1 MNFFKALI
9 SWKLWLSIVL
19 GIALI
24 VGLWFLSFK
33 FLNEFTNHGV
43 EVSVPDL
50 SDLTIQQ
57 AMKKLDE
64 LNLRYEVDSIKFTE
78 EHPPFSILEFF
89 PSAGAKVK
97 PGRRIFI
104 KSNPST
110 WRPVELPDLI
120 DKSKR
125 LALTQLHMRGFVV
138 GDTIYIEDPA
148 KDAVLAVLYG
158 GDTIPAGKLLPK
170 GSVVDLI
177 LGRGFNMDMPVPNV
191 EGMSLTQ
198 ARRILKNQFFDM
210 GQIYYFGNVRDT
222 AVLRVVYQDPPPL
235 DLYDE
240 GLPVSLWLS
249 TSTRAGLKRQID
261 SLDLVYRRKLD
272 EKDSLF
278 YNSIESSKS
287 INISD
292 LPEEIR
298 NQVKYD
304 QNINQGMRPDD
315 KPKSTPSTQG
325 TTRPRID
332 TTGISIE

>member
-1 MNFFKALI
+1 MNFLKALI

-19 GIALI
+19 GIGLI
-24 VGLWFLSFK
+24 VGLWFLTFK
-33 FLNEFTNHGV
+33 FLDGFTNHGV

-57 AMKKLDE
+57 AMAKLDD
-64 LNLRYEVDSIKFTE
+64 LNLQYEVDSVKFTE
-78 EHPPFSILEFF
+78 DYPPFSILEFF
-89 PSAGAKVK
+89 PATGSKVK

-110 WRPVELPDLI
+110 WRPIELPDLK
-120 DKSKR
+120 DKSMR
-125 LALTQLHMRGFVV
+125 LAKTQLTMRGFVI

-148 KDAVLAVLYG
+148 KDAVLGVLYQ
-158 GDTIPAGKLLPK
+158 GDTIEAGKMLPRGAK
-170 GSVVDLI
+170 IDLI

-191 EGMSLTQ
+191 EGLSLTE
-198 ARRILKNQFFDM
+198 ARRILTEQYFDM
-210 GQIYYFGNVRDT
+210 GQIYYFGSVRDT
-222 AVLRVVYQDPPPL
+222 AVVKVVYQDPPPQ

-249 TSTRAGLKRQID
+249 AHPKSSLRSRID
-261 SLDLVYRRKLD
+261 SLDVVYRRKVD

-278 YNSIESSKS
+278 YNSIESSK
-287 INISD
+287 NIDIRD

-298 NQVKYD
+298 NQVQYD
-304 QNINQGMRPDD
+304 QNTNQNMRPDER
-315 KPKSTPSTQG
+315 PAQNRNQG
-325 TTRPRID
+325 TTRPSID